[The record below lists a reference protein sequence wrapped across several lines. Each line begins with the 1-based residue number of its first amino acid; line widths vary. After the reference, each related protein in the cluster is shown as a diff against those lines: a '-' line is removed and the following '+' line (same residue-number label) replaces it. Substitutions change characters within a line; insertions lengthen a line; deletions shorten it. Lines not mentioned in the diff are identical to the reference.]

1 MVGEIV
7 RKTADGTSKKLIDMI
22 VSGYSDLVH
31 YGWLAIIAGVAG
43 LPIDFSKIVNEPEKR
58 KHLEIEI
65 NEGSTESQTQKV
77 VEAVKKELKS
87 YWRCFQS

>member
-1 MVGEIV
+1 MTIINCKMYVGCIYN
-7 RKTADGTSKKLIDMI
+7 M
-22 VSGYSDLVH
+22 GYICTREEV
-31 YGWLAIIAGVAG
+31 
-43 LPIDFSKIVNEPEKR
+43 
-58 KHLEIEI
+58 EIEI